1 MTEVV
6 RLRPIEATYH
16 DADLL
21 VRWRNSESARTA
33 FFNSDVVTPDTHFQF
48 MRNRKPH
55 DLVWIAE
62 MLKGESVGMVGLRVD
77 VKHRVAE
84 HRSLYVDEGYRRQ
97 GYGREIEFLALSYA
111 FDTLRLEYVWA
122 DVLASNEAGRKFY
135 EAVGWKETVTDV
147 HGAQTVVIEMH
158 RHEWNDGR

>member
-1 MTEVV
+1 MI

-21 VRWRNSESARTA
+21 VRWRNSESARAA

-48 MRNRKPH
+48 MRNRKAH

-62 MLKGESVGMVGLRVD
+62 TLQGEPVGMVGLRVD
-77 VKHRVAE
+77 VIHRVAE
-84 HRSLYVDEGYRRQ
+84 HRSLYVDEQARHL
-97 GYGREIEFLALSYA
+97 GYGREIEALVLSYA
-111 FDTLRLEYVWA
+111 FDTLRLECVWA
-122 DVLASNEAGRKFY
+122 DVLASNEAGRRFY
-135 EAVGWKETVTDV
+135 EVVGWKETATDV

-158 RHEWNDGR
+158 RQEWEGGR